1 MTLNPRQ
8 KYLIADTRQ
17 IFTVSRELYPRI
29 EITITDTKVKHV
41 FLATK
46 LEKALKDGKIKKLNA
61 KPKPKVKP
69 INDFLTKYRI
79 ERELCY
85 LNEGKTNIY
94 EQLIKEGK

>member
-1 MTLNPRQ
+1 MALNPRQ

-46 LEKALKDGKIKKLNA
+46 LENALKD
-61 KPKPKVKP
+61 
-69 INDFLTKYRI
+69 NDFFIKYRI
-79 ERELCY
+79 KRELCY

-94 EQLIKEGK
+94 EQLIKEVK